1 MALAEEA
8 VRSRKEAKE
17 SDEPNYL
24 MSVENL
30 NEVLHTQ
37 SYANDN
43 DIYQQVLPRWEKWY
57 SDWEK
62 TLGFDHQHTQR
73 SLSNLTASL
82 RFAREREAVREIHQ
96 RMLSTKEK
104 TLGAD
109 HPSTES
115 TREVLRSIEQNL
127 GCYKKEP
134 DGNKN
139 VRGFLMFARYKTTR
153 RKARAPVM
161 MFVTKKSMRNRVAVV
176 KNLERRAGPE
186 HPRTVKAREALWS
199 ALRRS
204 GAEQEAEREVGS
216 YGGNTKET

>member
-1 MALAEEA
+1 MLMTMTSTNKC
-8 VRSRKEAKE
+8 SRAGKSGIPTGKK
-17 SDEPNYL
+17 P
-24 MSVENL
+24 
-30 NEVLHTQ
+30 
-37 SYANDN
+37 
-43 DIYQQVLPRWEKWY
+43 
-57 SDWEK
+57 
-62 TLGFDHQHTQR
+62 LGFDHQLTLR

-82 RFAREREAVREIHQ
+82 RFAGEWEAVREIHQ

-115 TREVLRSIEQNL
+115 TGEILSSIEQNL

-134 DGNKN
+134 DGDKK
-139 VRGFLMFARYKTTR
+139 VRGFSMFARYKTTR
-153 RKARAPVM
+153 RKAWAPVM

-176 KNLERRAGPE
+176 KSLERRAGPE

-204 GAEQEAEREVGS
+204 GAEQEAERELGS
-216 YGGNTKET
+216 YSGNTKDT